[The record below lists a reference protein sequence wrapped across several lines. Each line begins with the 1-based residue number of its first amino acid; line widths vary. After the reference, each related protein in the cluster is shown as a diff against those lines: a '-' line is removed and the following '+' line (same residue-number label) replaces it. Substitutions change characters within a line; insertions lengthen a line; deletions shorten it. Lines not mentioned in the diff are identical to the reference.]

1 MAGYEPV
8 TAIEVYVRDQWVGA
22 IALNPDT
29 GYYAFGYTPEWIAS
43 GVELAPFHM
52 PLRSDPYEFPRLS
65 EETFYRLPAVFADA
79 LPDKFGNA
87 LVDAWMAENGV
98 PGEDVTPLD
107 RLAYAADRAMGA
119 LRFEPPTGPSADGP
133 AIIQVADLVLAAR
146 KTVHGDA
153 STEDGLND
161 ALKQLIQVGT
171 SAGGARAKAVILF
184 NRETSQIRSGHA
196 DHEDGFGHYLLKLD
210 GVANFGMDGRVD
222 DLGASA
228 PYGRI
233 EYAYYR
239 MATDAGI
246 AMEHSELLPEGPR
259 AHFLTRRFDR
269 GPHGERHHV
278 ISLCALEHLDFNL
291 NGAHSYD
298 QYLDAVRR
306 LGLGPEEMAEA
317 FRRMVFNVAA
327 VNRDDHT
334 KNLAFLLR
342 EGGGWELAPA
352 FDVTHSHNSAGGW
365 TQRHQM
371 RINGKVENI
380 TLEDLYEVGDR
391 QDVPGYKNV
400 VSEVLA
406 AVKRWDQHAAEAGV
420 PDKERNK
427 VRSDIEKYWPAG
439 A

>member
-1 MAGYEPV
+1 MAYSPV
-8 TAIEVYVRDQWVGA
+8 DVIGVFVWGQWVGA

-29 GYYAFGYTPEWIAS
+29 GFYAFGYDDDWIAT

-52 PLRSDPYEFPRLS
+52 PLRSDPYEFPHLS
-65 EETFYRLPAVFADA
+65 PDTFYRLPALIADA

-87 LVDAWMAENGV
+87 LVDAWMSENGV
-98 PGEDVTPLD
+98 ERDEVTPLD

-119 LRFEPPTGPSADGP
+119 LTFEPPAGAPTEGP

-146 KTVHGDA
+146 STVHGDA
-153 STEDGLND
+153 STEGGLNE
-161 ALKQLIQVGT
+161 ALRQLIQVGT

-184 NRETSQIRSGHA
+184 NRDTAQIRSGHA
-196 DHEDGFGHYLLKLD
+196 EQEDGFDHYLLKLD

-239 MATDAGI
+239 MATDAGVR
-246 AMEHSELLPEGPR
+246 MEPSELLPEGPR

-269 GPHGERHHV
+269 GTIGERHHV
-278 ISLCALEHLDFNL
+278 ISLCALDHLDFNMA
-291 NGAHSYD
+291 GTHSYD
-298 QYLDAVRR
+298 QYLDAVSR
-306 LGLGPEEMAEA
+306 LNLGPEAMNQAY
-317 FRRMVFNVAA
+317 RRMVFNVVA

-342 EGGGWELAPA
+342 EGGEWELAPA
-352 FDVTHSHNSAGGW
+352 FDVTYAHNAAGSW

-371 RINGKVENI
+371 RVNGKTEEI
-380 TLEDLYEVGDR
+380 TLSDLHAVGDR
-391 QDVPGYKNV
+391 HDVPGYKHV
-400 VSEVLA
+400 VVEVLE
-406 AVKRWDQHAAEAGV
+406 AVSSWAEYAREAGV
-420 PDKERNK
+420 PDKERE
-427 VRSDIEKYWPAG
+427 RIGEDMTRFRPT
-439 A
+439 

>member
-1 MAGYEPV
+1 MAAYEPV
-8 TAIEVYVRDQWVGA
+8 PAIEVYAWGHWVGR
-22 IALNPDT
+22 IALDEAT
-29 GYYAFGYTPEWIAS
+29 GFYAFGYTPEWIAR

-52 PLRSDPYEFPRLS
+52 PVRSDPYEFPQLS
-65 EETFYRLPAVFADA
+65 QETFYRLPAVFADA

-87 LVDAWMAENGV
+87 LVDAWMSENGV
-98 PGEDVTPLD
+98 SRDEVTPLD
-107 RLAYAADRAMGA
+107 RLAYAANRAMGA
-119 LRFEPPTGPSADGP
+119 LTFEPPTGPPVDGP
-133 AIIQVADLVLAAR
+133 AIIQLADLVLAAR

-153 STEDGLND
+153 STDDGLND

-184 NRETSQIRSGHA
+184 NKETSQLRSGHA
-196 DHEDGFGHYLLKLD
+196 DHEDGFADYLLKLD

-222 DLGASA
+222 DLGRSA

-259 AHFLTRRFDR
+259 THFLTRRFDR
-269 GPHGERHHV
+269 GPNGERHHL
-278 ISLCALEHLDFNL
+278 ISLCALDHLDFNL

-306 LGLGPEEMAEA
+306 LGLGPDDMAQA
-317 FRRMVFNVAA
+317 FRRMVFNVVA

-342 EGGGWELAPA
+342 EGGSWELAPA
-352 FDVTHSHNSAGGW
+352 FDVTHSHNVRGGW
-365 TQRHQM
+365 TQKHQM
-371 RINGKVENI
+371 RVNGKVENI
-380 TLEDLYEVGDR
+380 TREDLHAVGDR
-391 QDVPGYKNV
+391 QDVPAYKSV
-400 VSEVLA
+400 VNEVVET
-406 AVKRWDQHAAEAGV
+406 VKAWNRHAEEAGV
-420 PDKERNK
+420 PERETN
-427 VRSDIEKYWPAG
+427 RIRADIDTYWPAG

>member
-1 MAGYEPV
+1 MAYEPV
-8 TAIEVYVRDQWVGA
+8 PAIEVYVWDQWVGA
-22 IALNPDT
+22 IALNPAT
-29 GYYAFGYTPEWIAS
+29 GFYAFAYDDEWIAT

-52 PLRSDPYEFPRLS
+52 PLRPDPYEFPALS
-65 EETFYRLPAVFADA
+65 PQAFYRLPALFADA

-87 LVDAWMAENGV
+87 LVDAWMSENGV
-98 PGEDVTPLD
+98 GHDDVTPLD
-107 RLAYAADRAMGA
+107 RLAYAADRAVGA
-119 LRFEPPTGPSADGP
+119 LTFEPPAGLPADGP
-133 AIIQVADLVLAAR
+133 AMIQVADLVLAAR
-146 KTVHGDA
+146 KTVHGQA
-153 STEDGLND
+153 STEDGLSD

-184 NRETSQIRSGHA
+184 NEDTAQVRSGHA
-196 DHEDGFGHYLLKLD
+196 EHEDGFVHYLLKLD
-210 GVANFGMDGRVD
+210 GIAHFGMDGRVD

-233 EYAYYR
+233 EYAYYL

-246 AMEHSELLPEGPR
+246 EMQPSALLPEGPR

-269 GPHGERHHV
+269 GTKGERHHI
-278 ISLCALEHLDFNL
+278 ISLCALDHLDFNMA
-291 NGAHSYD
+291 GAHSYD

-306 LGLGPEEMAEA
+306 LDLGPDEMAQA
-317 FRRMVFNVAA
+317 YRRMVFNVAA

-334 KNLAFLLR
+334 KNLAFLRR

-371 RINGKVENI
+371 RINAKTEEI
-380 TLEDLYEVGDR
+380 TLQDLYAVGDR
-391 QDVPGYKNV
+391 QDVPGYKHV

-406 AVKRWDQHAAEAGV
+406 VVAGWDRFAAEAGV
-420 PDKERNK
+420 PDEQRD
-427 VRSDIEKYWPAG
+427 RIGSDIAKHRRR
-439 A
+439 

>member
-1 MAGYEPV
+1 MTYEPV
-8 TAIEVYVRDQWVGA
+8 PVIAVYVWNRWVGA
-22 IALNPDT
+22 IALDPET
-29 GYYAFGYTPEWIAS
+29 GFYAFAYDDEWIAT

-52 PLRSDPYEFPRLS
+52 PLRPDPYEFPKLS
-65 EETFYRLPAVFADA
+65 PDTFYRLPAVFADA
-79 LPDKFGNA
+79 LPDTFGNA
-87 LVDAWMAENGV
+87 LVDAWMSENGV
-98 PGEDVTPLD
+98 DRDDVTPLD

-119 LRFEPPTGPSADGP
+119 LTFEPPTGPPADGP

-153 STEDGLND
+153 SSEDGLND

-184 NRETSQIRSGHA
+184 NKDTAQIRSGHA
-196 DHEDGFGHYLLKLD
+196 EHEDGFVHYLLKLD

-239 MATDAGI
+239 MATDGGI
-246 AMEHSELLPEGPR
+246 EMEPSDLLPEGPR

-269 GPHGERHHV
+269 GPNGERHHV
-278 ISLCALEHLDFNL
+278 ISLCALDHLDFNMA
-291 NGAHSYD
+291 GTHSYD
-298 QYLDAVRR
+298 QYFDAVRR
-306 LGLGPEEMAEA
+306 LNLEPDAMTQA

-342 EGGGWELAPA
+342 EGGGWQLAPA
-352 FDVTHSHNSAGGW
+352 FDMTHSHNSAGGW

-371 RINGKVENI
+371 RVNGKTEEI
-380 TLEDLYEVGDR
+380 TLEDLYAVGDR
-391 QDVPGYKNV
+391 QDVPGYKRV
-400 VSEVLA
+400 VSDVLA
-406 AVKRWDQHAAEAGV
+406 VVGAWDRYAAEAGV

-427 VRSDIEKYWPAG
+427 ISADIARFRPR
-439 A
+439 